1 MLRPSSPTHTLVTCP
16 RCREGTLGVQRFC
29 LRTNLACDQCHHPFT
44 LAELAGIL
52 EEEPFAELAEAV
64 GDRLSDRV

>member
-1 MLRPSSPTHTLVTCP
+1 MLRRFGPTRTSVDCP
-16 RCREGTLGVQRFC
+16 RCDDGVLAVRRFC
-29 LRTNLACDQCHHPFT
+29 LRTQLECERCGHPYT
-44 LAELAGIL
+44 LAELAGVL